1 MNFKSSAKCFTAIL
15 VPEVF
20 LEIFLRERAS
30 ELATS
35 LTTSCEAQR
44 RERVFFSLSSQFRN
58 GDLFISGNRR
68 FEHQFSFGKSVGA
81 LRTNFHRRHE
91 CTATTDLS
99 FVARRTI
106 LHTYIHTFIDH
117 FPKGAFQC
125 QLQRKG

>member
-1 MNFKSSAKCFTAIL
+1 MHFKSSAKCFTAIL

-35 LTTSCEAQR
+35 
-44 RERVFFSLSSQFRN
+44 QFRK

-99 FVARRTI
+99 FVARRKI
-106 LHTYIHTFIDH
+106 FC
-117 FPKGAFQC
+117 F
-125 QLQRKG
+125 